1 MANARQTVHQQ
12 ATQGFTGLASP
23 ITVPPIVSE
32 NSWQIPSYAILH
44 GAPNDATYLQLF
56 PFSLA
61 GRAATWLDSQ
71 PTGTFTTWAGLRQAF
86 LNKYFPP
93 AKASRLR
100 DQIHFFRMEPDEPY
114 YLAWERF
121 QNLCA
126 RCSQHGLSDWALCE
140 KFYNGLSQESRDRF
154 DTNAGGHM
162 MGILTVAECLERF
175 EAFSQSQSQSRSDQR
190 YQSGNSNTTTSAPAR
205 GVNHVTMDPS
215 LAVVL
220 ENMSRE
226 LKEIKAKVDE
236 CEYCRGGHDTSACPL
251 LVGEEQVDFVGGGQ
265 GRGQPS
271 GFGNNNFGSGWHN
284 NNNNF
289 ASTNNFRSNG
299 PPGFQIAQNPTR
311 GLGSLFGGGSN
322 GQVKDGGS
330 SSQVQTGQG
339 SSYDLRGS
347 LERMESMMSQL
358 IVRDQTT
365 HKKLSEHDLML
376 KNHQAAFQDLQRV
389 VGDMS
394 KKLEERL
401 PGQFAGNTQPNP
413 NAHVKTITT
422 RSGKTVGDPSVEER
436 VVDED
441 GDIVD
446 EKIEMEAPGKVQSRL
461 RPAST
466 AQPGESQGEKRVEK
480 PPVDVRPSPLVNH
493 AYVPF
498 PSRLKNQK
506 YSREYGQFLDIFKQ
520 LKINLPFIE
529 ALQSMPKYAKFLK
542 DLLRNKEKLGELSN
556 VPLHGG
562 CSAVV
567 SNQLPEKLTD
577 PGVFTI
583 PCLFGS
589 NTNTRALADL
599 GASINLM
606 PFSLY
611 EKLDLGE
618 LSPTRMT
625 LSLADRSVK
634 HPRGI
639 IENLLVKV
647 DKFVFPA
654 DFVILDME
662 ADENV
667 PLILG
672 RPFLNTAKALI
683 DVFLGTI
690 TLRAGEE
697 SVVFKVMNSKGSS
710 DRVQAVSLV
719 GECEKDERDEEKV
732 VSDPSLEKVIGLKC
746 EDPPDRRVEELEER
760 MVHLE
765 SKIETLSKA

>member
-1 MANARQTVHQQ
+1 
-12 ATQGFTGLASP
+12 
-23 ITVPPIVSE
+23 
-32 NSWQIPSYAILH
+32 
-44 GAPNDATYLQLF
+44 
-56 PFSLA
+56 
-61 GRAATWLDSQ
+61 
-71 PTGTFTTWAGLRQAF
+71 
-86 LNKYFPP
+86 
-93 AKASRLR
+93 
-100 DQIHFFRMEPDEPY
+100 
-114 YLAWERF
+114 
-121 QNLCA
+121 
-126 RCSQHGLSDWALCE
+126 
-140 KFYNGLSQESRDRF
+140 
-154 DTNAGGHM
+154 

-175 EAFSQSQSQSRSDQR
+175 EAFAQSQSQSRSDQR

-205 GVNHVTMDPS
+205 EVNHVTMDPS
-215 LAVVL
+215 LASVL

-226 LKEIKAKVDE
+226 LKEIKAKVDK
-236 CEYCRGGHDTSACPL
+236 CEYCRGGHDTNVCPL
-251 LVGEEQVDFVGGGQ
+251 LVGEEQVDFVGGGF

-271 GFGNNNFGSGWHN
+271 GF
-284 NNNNF
+284 
-289 ASTNNFRSNG
+289 
-299 PPGFQIAQNPTR
+299 AQNPNR

-339 SSYDLRGS
+339 SSYDLGGS
-347 LERMESMMSQL
+347 LERMEAMMSQL
-358 IVRDQTT
+358 ILKDQTT
-365 HKKLSEHDLML
+365 QKKLSEHDLML

-394 KKLEERL
+394 RKLEERL

-413 NAHVKTITT
+413 NAHVKAITT

-446 EKIEMEAPGKVQSRL
+446 EEIEMEAPGKVQSRL

-466 AQPGESQGEKRVEK
+466 AQLGESQGEKRVEK
-480 PPVDVRPSPLVNH
+480 PPMDVRPSPLVNH
-493 AYVPF
+493 AFVPF

-583 PCLFGS
+583 PCLFGC
-589 NTNTRALADL
+589 NTNTKALADL
-599 GASINLM
+599 GTSINLM

-639 IENLLVKV
+639 VENLLVKV

-697 SVVFKVMNSKGSS
+697 SVIFKVMNSRGPS
-710 DRVQAVSLV
+710 DRVEAVSSV
-719 GECEKDERDEEKV
+719 RECEKDEKDEEKV
-732 VSDPSLEKVIGLKC
+732 MSDPSLEKVIGLKC
-746 EDPPDRRVEELEER
+746 GDPPDRRVEELEER
-760 MVHLE
+760 IVRLE

>member
-1 MANARQTVHQQ
+1 MPHLRSHGPPPPVKQSSSQLGQGPQVASSSSTRFPNFDSTPLPTPPPTPPPSPNRSPKTSPKVSPPDSPTSSTSSNPENLEPMANPRKTVHQQ
-12 ATQGFTGLASP
+12 ATQNFTGLASP
-23 ITVPPIVSE
+23 ITVPPIVND
-32 NSWQIPSYAILH
+32 NSWQIPSYAMQAITNTIQFHGRDDEDALAHINRFSRMLATFSLH

-100 DQIHFFRMEPDEPY
+100 DQIHSFRMEPDEPY

-140 KFYNGLSQESRDRF
+140 KFYN
-154 DTNAGGHM
+154 
-162 MGILTVAECLERF
+162 ERF
-175 EAFSQSQSQSRSDQR
+175 EAFAQSQSQSRSDQR
-190 YQSGNSNTTTSAPAR
+190 YQSGGSNTTTSAPAR

-215 LAVVL
+215 LASVL

-226 LKEIKAKVDE
+226 LKEIKAKVDK
-236 CEYCRGGHDTSACPL
+236 CEYCRGGHDTNACPL
-251 LVGEEQVDFVGGGQ
+251 LVGEEQVDFVGGGF
-265 GRGQPS
+265 GRGQSS
-271 GFGNNNFGSGWHN
+271 GFGNNNLGSGWRN
-284 NNNNF
+284 SNNNF
-289 ASTNNFRSNG
+289 NNNAFRSNG
-299 PPGFQIAQNPTR
+299 PPGFQMAQNPNR
-311 GLGSLFGGGSN
+311 GQNSLFGGGSGGQFNKGFN

-330 SSQVQTGQG
+330 NNQGQTGQG
-339 SSYDLRGS
+339 SSYDLGGS

-365 HKKLSEHDLML
+365 QKTLSEHDLML
-376 KNHQAAFQDLQRV
+376 KNHQASFQDLQRV

-394 KKLEERL
+394 RKLEERL

-413 NAHVKTITT
+413 NAHAKAITT
-422 RSGKTVGDPSVEER
+422 RSGKTVGNPSVEER
-436 VVDED
+436 VVDEE
-441 GDIVD
+441 GDVID
-446 EKIEMEAPGKVQSRL
+446 EEIEMEAPGKVQNRL
-461 RPAST
+461 SPAST
-466 AQPGESQGEKRVEK
+466 AQPGESQSEKKVEK
-480 PPVDVRPSPLVNH
+480 TPIDVRPSPLVNH

-498 PSRLKNQK
+498 PSRLKNKK

-556 VPLHGG
+556 VPLNGG
-562 CSAVV
+562 CSAIVL
-567 SNQLPEKLTD
+567 NKLPEKLTD
-577 PGVFTI
+577 PGIFTI

-599 GASINLM
+599 CASINLM

-618 LSPTRMT
+618 LAPT
-625 LSLADRSVK
+625 
-634 HPRGI
+634 
-639 IENLLVKV
+639 
-647 DKFVFPA
+647 
-654 DFVILDME
+654 
-662 ADENV
+662 
-667 PLILG
+667 
-672 RPFLNTAKALI
+672 
-683 DVFLGTI
+683 
-690 TLRAGEE
+690 
-697 SVVFKVMNSKGSS
+697 
-710 DRVQAVSLV
+710 
-719 GECEKDERDEEKV
+719 
-732 VSDPSLEKVIGLKC
+732 
-746 EDPPDRRVEELEER
+746 
-760 MVHLE
+760 
-765 SKIETLSKA
+765 

>member
-1 MANARQTVHQQ
+1 MPHLRSHGPPPKPPVTESSLSSRLGQGPQVSISSTSQFPNFNSTPLPTPPQSPKTSPNISPPDSPTFSTSSIPENLEEMANPRQTVHQQ
-12 ATQGFTGLASP
+12 ATQNFTGLASP
-23 ITVPPIVSE
+23 ITVPPIVND
-32 NSWQIPSYAILH
+32 NSWQIPSYAMEAITNSIQFHGREDEDAPAHINRFSRILATFSLQ
-44 GAPNDATYLQLF
+44 GAPNDVTYLQLF

-61 GRAATWLDSQ
+61 GCAATWLDSQ
-71 PTGTFTTWAGLRQAF
+71 PTGG
-86 LNKYFPP
+86 
-93 AKASRLR
+93 S
-100 DQIHFFRMEPDEPY
+100 
-114 YLAWERF
+114 
-121 QNLCA
+121 
-126 RCSQHGLSDWALCE
+126 
-140 KFYNGLSQESRDRF
+140 
-154 DTNAGGHM
+154 
-162 MGILTVAECLERF
+162 
-175 EAFSQSQSQSRSDQR
+175 
-190 YQSGNSNTTTSAPAR
+190 
-205 GVNHVTMDPS
+205 
-215 LAVVL
+215 
-220 ENMSRE
+220 
-226 LKEIKAKVDE
+226 
-236 CEYCRGGHDTSACPL
+236 
-251 LVGEEQVDFVGGGQ
+251 Q

-271 GFGNNNFGSGWHN
+271 GFGNNNFGSGWRN

-289 ASTNNFRSNG
+289 ASNNNFRLTG
-299 PPGFQIAQNPTR
+299 PPGFQIAQNPNR

-322 GQVKDGGS
+322 GQVNDGGS

-339 SSYDLRGS
+339 SSYDLGGS
-347 LERMESMMSQL
+347 LERIEAMMSQL
-358 IVRDQTT
+358 VVRDQSTQ
-365 HKKLSEHDLML
+365 KKLSEHDLML

-394 KKLEERL
+394 RKLEDRL
-401 PGQFAGNTQPNP
+401 PSQFAGNTQPNP
-413 NAHVKTITT
+413 NAHVKAITT
-422 RSGKTVGDPSVEER
+422 RSGKTVGNPSIKER

-441 GDIVD
+441 GDILD
-446 EKIEMEAPGKVQSRL
+446 EETEMEAPSKVQSRL

-480 PPVDVRPSPLVNH
+480 PPIDVRPSPLVNH
-493 AYVPF
+493 AYVSF

-520 LKINLPFIE
+520 LKINLLFIE

-567 SNQLPEKLTD
+567 SNRLPEKLTD

-583 PCLFGS
+583 TCLFGS

-606 PFSLY
+606 PFPLY

-639 IENLLVKV
+639 VENLLVKV

-667 PLILG
+667 P
-672 RPFLNTAKALI
+672 
-683 DVFLGTI
+683 
-690 TLRAGEE
+690 
-697 SVVFKVMNSKGSS
+697 
-710 DRVQAVSLV
+710 
-719 GECEKDERDEEKV
+719 
-732 VSDPSLEKVIGLKC
+732 
-746 EDPPDRRVEELEER
+746 
-760 MVHLE
+760 
-765 SKIETLSKA
+765 

>member
-32 NSWQIPSYAILH
+32 NSWQIPSYAMQAITNSIQFHGREDEDAPAHINRFSRILATFSLH

-100 DQIHFFRMEPDEPY
+100 DQIHSFRMEPGEPY

-121 QNLCA
+121 QNMCA

-140 KFYNGLSQESRDRF
+140 NFYNGLTQETRDRF

-162 MGILTVAECLERF
+162 MGILTVAECLECF
-175 EAFSQSQSQSRSDQR
+175 EAFAQSQSQSRSGQ
-190 YQSGNSNTTTSAPAR
+190 
-205 GVNHVTMDPS
+205 
-215 LAVVL
+215 
-220 ENMSRE
+220 RE
-226 LKEIKAKVDE
+226 LKEIKAKVDK
-236 CEYCRGGHDTSACPL
+236 CEYCRGGDDTSACPL

-271 GFGNNNFGSGWHN
+271 GFGNNNFGSGWR
-284 NNNNF
+284 NNNF
-289 ASTNNFRSNG
+289 ASNNNFRSNG
-299 PPGFQIAQNPTR
+299 PLGFQIAQNPNR

-322 GQVKDGGS
+322 GQVNDGGS
-330 SSQVQTGQG
+330 SSQVQTRQG
-339 SSYDLRGS
+339 SSYDLGGS

-365 HKKLSEHDLML
+365 QKKLSEHDLML
-376 KNHQAAFQDLQRV
+376 KNPQAAFQDLQRV

-394 KKLEERL
+394 RKLEERL

-413 NAHVKTITT
+413 NAHVKAIAT
-422 RSGKTVGDPSVEER
+422 RSGKIVGNPSVEER

-446 EKIEMEAPGKVQSRL
+446 EEIEMEAPGKVQSRL

-466 AQPGESQGEKRVEK
+466 AQPGESPGEKRVEK

-498 PSRLKNQK
+498 PSHLKNQK
-506 YSREYGQFLDIFKQ
+506 YLREYGQFLDIFKQ

-529 ALQSMPKYAKFLK
+529 ALQSMTKYAKFLK

-567 SNQLPEKLTD
+567 PN
-577 PGVFTI
+577 
-583 PCLFGS
+583 
-589 NTNTRALADL
+589 
-599 GASINLM
+599 
-606 PFSLY
+606 
-611 EKLDLGE
+611 
-618 LSPTRMT
+618 
-625 LSLADRSVK
+625 
-634 HPRGI
+634 
-639 IENLLVKV
+639 
-647 DKFVFPA
+647 
-654 DFVILDME
+654 
-662 ADENV
+662 
-667 PLILG
+667 
-672 RPFLNTAKALI
+672 
-683 DVFLGTI
+683 
-690 TLRAGEE
+690 
-697 SVVFKVMNSKGSS
+697 
-710 DRVQAVSLV
+710 
-719 GECEKDERDEEKV
+719 
-732 VSDPSLEKVIGLKC
+732 
-746 EDPPDRRVEELEER
+746 
-760 MVHLE
+760 
-765 SKIETLSKA
+765 